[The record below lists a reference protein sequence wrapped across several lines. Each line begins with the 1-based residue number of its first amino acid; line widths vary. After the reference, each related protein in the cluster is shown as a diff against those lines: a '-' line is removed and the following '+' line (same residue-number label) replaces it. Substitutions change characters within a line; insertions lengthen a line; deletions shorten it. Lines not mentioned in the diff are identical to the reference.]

1 MSNSYRH
8 GYSQPGAGEWR
19 GRGAEGGSK
28 RQRRTAESGD
38 FWKHF
43 YVCKHKLYSHL
54 WFIYIYSIYILVHF
68 PRSCSCCW
76 RHIPLRRRFR
86 QRFQFHQ
93 MQKKQQQQQQQHQLL
108 LAPTS
113 VKLSRGGRGAGAGV
127 RKHGKGGLG
136 RAAIGNRQPG
146 KRRRIW
152 LFCVDS
158 ISLAAFRLL
167 LLLLLLLI
175 GCCCC
180 LCCCCHFAMQITRKA
195 R

>member
-1 MSNSYRH
+1 MDIAWL
-8 GYSQPGAGEWR
+8 GQ
-19 GRGAEGGSK
+19 GRGGRN
-28 RQRRTAESGD
+28 RQRRIAESGD

-43 YVCKHKLYSHL
+43 YVRKHKLYSHI
-54 WFIYIYSIYILVHF
+54 WFIYIVKYIYILVHF

-93 MQKKQQQQQQQHQLL
+93 MQKKQQQLL

-113 VKLSRGGRGAGAGV
+113 VKLSRGNRGGGAGNRGKARGAGQGCDWQQ
-127 RKHGKGGLG
+127 
-136 RAAIGNRQPG
+136 AARQEASDLAFF
-146 KRRRIW
+146 R
-152 LFCVDS
+152 VDS

-167 LLLLLLLI
+167 LLLLLLI
-175 GCCCC
+175 GCCRC